1 MNLIKRFFEK
11 VKNVFKE
18 GLTPKQL
25 ALSLMVSIVISLF
38 PIYGVTVLFLTFL
51 ALRLKLNLPIMVVVS
66 YVADPLKLLLIIPF
80 IKTGGVMFGV
90 EHKLLDLISIKESF
104 KENTILETVGWLSF
118 ELLCGF
124 AGWLVI
130 VVPLSVPL
138 YFLLNFIL
146 KLVMKK
152 K

>member
-1 MNLIKRFFEK
+1 MMNLIKRFFEK

-118 ELLCGF
+118 ELLCG
-124 AGWLVI
+124 
-130 VVPLSVPL
+130 
-138 YFLLNFIL
+138 

>member
-1 MNLIKRFFEK
+1 MNFIKRFFEK

-25 ALSLMVSIVISLF
+25 ALSLVVSIVISLF

-51 ALRLKLNLPIMVVVS
+51 ALRLKLNLPIMVIVS